1 MAQDNT
7 KLRVAIAGCHRMLLH
22 KMTSHNLAGAFR
34 AVSET
39 EIVGVFDYGEETREE
54 FASFWQEAWGEIAS
68 YGDYGRLLEETRP
81 DILCIAT
88 RQTMHADQIEAA
100 AQAGVRGILCDKP
113 LATSLEEMDR
123 IVQACNNVPLA
134 FALDRRWTESYRRLR
149 SEIAAGVIGS
159 VTSLV
164 AYGLP
169 NTINHGCHWYD
180 AILGLLDDPEPVWVS
195 GLIDDVS
202 GDPPDSRRHLDPPG
216 RAQVGMDNG
225 VVVYITPAGSQGASF
240 DLQGEKGRLSICKD
254 GAEAYLWEEGSNE
267 PRPLPLPSADED
279 WPAGPGMV
287 RDLQQAVRSGGR
299 TACDIEHAR
308 RATEIGFG
316 IHISSNNGGA
326 KTSLPA
332 VERSLQV
339 ESFPW
344 GNEKDG

>member
-1 MAQDNT
+1 MAQDAT
-7 KLRVAIAGCHRMLLH
+7 KLRVAVAGCHRMLLP
-22 KMTSHNLAGAFR
+22 KMGSHNLAGAFH
-34 AVSET
+34 AVPET

-54 FASFWQEAWGEIAS
+54 FASNWKETWGEIAT
-68 YGDYGRLLEETRP
+68 YGDYGHLLDETRP
-81 DILCIAT
+81 DILCVAT

-100 AQAGVRGILCDKP
+100 VQAGVRGILCDKP

-123 IVQACNNVPLA
+123 IVEACKNVPLA
-134 FALDRRWTESYRRLR
+134 FALDRRWTESYRHLR
-149 SEIAAGVIGS
+149 SELASGMIGP

-180 AILGLLDDPEPVWVS
+180 AILGLLNDPEPVWVS

-202 GDPPDSRRHLDPPG
+202 ADPPDSRRHLDPPG
-216 RAQVGMDNG
+216 RAQIGMDND
-225 VVVYITPAGSQGASF
+225 VVVYVTPAGNRASF
-240 DLQGEKGRLSICKD
+240 DIHGENGHLTICKD
-254 GAEAYLWEEGSNE
+254 GAEAYLWEEGSKA
-267 PRPLPLPSADED
+267 PRALTLPAADED

-287 RDLQQAVRSGGR
+287 RDLEQAVRSGGR
-299 TACDIEHAR
+299 TACDREHAR

-316 IHISSNNGGA
+316 MHISSNNKGA

-332 VERSLQV
+332 VDRSLKV

-344 GNEKDG
+344 GNE